1 MAHLVTVE
9 RELLSVRHVEL
20 QAEAGWRWR
29 IERAFKSQPGPWGCS
44 SWTRQ
49 SVWQWSTQPTHPIS
63 WLKVKSPR
71 GYLAE
76 VGKIKS
82 LKSHLGLLPTL
93 IAEYTFSRGSTN
105 GKQCIQWNL
114 PRGCLFHCLHLCPIY
129 TSAAILWIGYWDD
142 LGLSS
147 TLLSCFIRIFWI
159 LRYQKGRHSSC
170 DISKPKRLTS
180 FSCIFPFSIRSY
192 PLGSK

>member
-63 WLKVKSPR
+63 RLKVKSPR

-76 VGKIKS
+76 VGKIVPSGIAAHPYSRVYLFPGKYERATVYSMEPAPGLPIS
-82 LKSHLGLLPTL
+82 LSPFMSHLHFCG
-93 IAEYTFSRGSTN
+93 
-105 GKQCIQWNL
+105 
-114 PRGCLFHCLHLCPIY
+114 HLM
-129 TSAAILWIGYWDD
+129 D
-142 LGLSS
+142 
-147 TLLSCFIRIFWI
+147 WI
-159 LRYQKGRHSSC
+159 LRWSWPFEH
-170 DISKPKRLTS
+170 LTLLLHQN
-180 FSCIFPFSIRSY
+180 FLNP
-192 PLGSK
+192 